1 MPMLTSVI
9 DDMIFGKK
17 LRKLREAKGITQQQ
31 LAEKLG
37 FVSNSYVSEVESG
50 KFIPSKGK
58 LRKIAK
64 ALGVPF
70 KEIKDLLIDSKIEAL
85 GIKEPELRELFREVP
100 RLPERDKKAIIK
112 AYLSIKE
119 RRRKKNSRKIR
130 VRRPRISG

>member
-1 MPMLTSVI
+1 MLISVI
-9 DDMIFGKK
+9 GDMIFGKK
-17 LRKLREAKGITQQQ
+17 LRKLRESKGVTQQQ

-50 KFIPSKGK
+50 KFIPSREK

-70 KEIKDLLIDSKIEAL
+70 KELDDLLMESKLEQL
-85 GIKEPELRELFREVP
+85 GIKEPELISLFRDIP
-100 RLPERDKKAIIK
+100 SLPKKDKKAIIN

-119 RRRKKNSRKIR
+119 RRRKRK
-130 VRRPRISG
+130 S